1 MEKNDINVTLGSKI
15 DGINLNKDE
24 FKRVSKIYH
33 KMFNEV
39 GEKFSNKENLINLFK
54 SEMRQKFNV
63 SVLFENVSKNND
75 DDIVDIEIVACRF
88 KENRPLIFLVI
99 DNSNST
105 WLVIDEK
112 RFPPLGE
119 NSPFSNVKI

>member
-33 KMFNEV
+33 KMLNEI

-63 SVLFENVSKNND
+63 SVLFENVSKNNN
-75 DDIVDIEIVACRF
+75 DDIVDIDIVACRF

-99 DNSNST
+99 DNSSST
-105 WLVIDEK
+105 WFVIDEK

>member
-1 MEKNDINVTLGSKI
+1 MKENDINVTLGSKI

-33 KMFNEV
+33 KMVNKI
-39 GEKFSNKENLINLFK
+39 GEKFSNKENLIDLFK

-63 SVLFENVSKNND
+63 SISFENVSKNNS
-75 DDIVDIEIVACRF
+75 DDIVDIDIVACRF

-105 WLVIDEK
+105 WFVIDEK

-119 NSPFSNVKI
+119 NSPFANVKI